1 MLDQPPKSV
10 KFYWESK
17 KDTIYHIWAKLRDHD
32 KQEPSGQSR
41 LKILCQDGSES
52 ERHFR
57 MALSAFPFKSRKRK
71 VKVQGRQ
78 PENGEEI
85 TLIPLEG

>member
-1 MLDQPPKSV
+1 MLDQLSKSV
-10 KFYWESK
+10 ELYWESR

-41 LKILCQDGSES
+41 LEILCQDGSES

-57 MALSAFPFKSRKRK
+57 MALPAFHFKSRKRK

-85 TLIPLEG
+85 TLIPIEG